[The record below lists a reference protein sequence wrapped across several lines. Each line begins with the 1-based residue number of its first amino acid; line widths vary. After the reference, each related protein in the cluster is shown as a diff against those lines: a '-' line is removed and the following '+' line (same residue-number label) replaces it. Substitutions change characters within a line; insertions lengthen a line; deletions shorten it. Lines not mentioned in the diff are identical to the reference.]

1 MGSKFSE
8 MESLEIY
15 LGPLTNDIIIA
26 LNNKEKMK
34 AFDWTMSC
42 KENKEYQLER
52 MLERNKYGAEEGELL
67 YHVCIHTSKR
77 VSAKELMFIAKP
89 TYLFLTVIRL
99 FHDGLGHVIQ
109 IFVG

>member
-52 MLERNKYGAEEGELL
+52 MLEREINMAQ
-67 YHVCIHTSKR
+67 KR
-77 VSAKELMFIAKP
+77 ANYYTMYVFIPA
-89 TYLFLTVIRL
+89 RES
-99 FHDGLGHVIQ
+99 Q
-109 IFVG
+109 QRN